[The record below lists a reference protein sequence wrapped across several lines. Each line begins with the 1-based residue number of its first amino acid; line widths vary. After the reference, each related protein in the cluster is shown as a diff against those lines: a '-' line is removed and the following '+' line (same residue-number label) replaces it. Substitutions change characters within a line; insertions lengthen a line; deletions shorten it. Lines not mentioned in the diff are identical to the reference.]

1 MGVYVSGRYAY
12 VADLAGGL
20 KIIDVSNPSSPV
32 LKSALATTAANDLY
46 VSGRYA
52 YVADDT
58 AGLRIIDIGGVEIN
72 SLLAGNIESSD
83 ITVNE
88 NVDIGNNLYV
98 RNGINVGT
106 GGIFANGPLSL
117 TASYSFTTA
126 STSRESFLSITQD
139 KGYYAGDMLK
149 LEAVASAAP
158 TFFSG
163 NFARFMVG
171 TSAAT
176 PPQTRILLES
186 SGAILASGAVQFG
199 AGGAPLSSVS
209 YSRFGSLAA
218 THTNYISSASDV
230 FISGDL
236 EVKGSISANIA
247 SASQFKGSAFSSVGD
262 CNDSG
267 EALGCDVGTFSC
279 LSISGG
285 TAAGDTGEIQFNNA
299 DAFAASSKFFWDN
312 TRSRLGIGSAFS
324 TTVLP
329 ATTLEV
335 QGTASASYF
344 ISSGSV
350 QFGSNVATAQYSRF
364 GSTTST
370 HTNYMRSAND
380 LLISGDLEVRGS
392 ATFSNGASVS
402 NYLTITS
409 NGTTGNHLR
418 LTDSSVKEE
427 NMNHFT
433 LSVND
438 GDFAIRHASKTN
450 SLFSE
455 ELTALSI
462 SSKSLGVTIGTPAS
476 PSLVGT
482 YNTDGLTVGVHVSGK
497 YAYLADGTAGG

>member
-72 SLLAGNIESSD
+72 SLLAGNIESND
-83 ITVNE
+83 IIANN

-171 TSAAT
+171 TSAT
-176 PPQTRILLES
+176 TVPETRILFES

-199 AGGAPLSSVS
+199 AGGAPLSSVA
-209 YSRFGSLAA
+209 YSRFGSLTT
-218 THTNYISSASDV
+218 THSNYISSASDL

-247 SASQFKGSAFSSVGD
+247 SASQFTGSAFSSVGD

-267 EALGCDVGTFSC
+267 EALGWDVGTFSC

-285 TAAGDTGEIQFNNA
+285 TAAGDTGEIQLNNA

-455 ELTALSI
+455 R
-462 SSKSLGVTIGTPAS
+462 
-476 PSLVGT
+476 
-482 YNTDGLTVGVHVSGK
+482 
-497 YAYLADGTAGG
+497 